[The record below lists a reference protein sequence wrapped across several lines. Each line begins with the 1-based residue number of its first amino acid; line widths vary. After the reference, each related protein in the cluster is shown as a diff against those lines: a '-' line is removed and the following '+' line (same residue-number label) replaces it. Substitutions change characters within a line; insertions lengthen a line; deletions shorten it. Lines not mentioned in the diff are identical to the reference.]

1 MNLRLLSLVF
11 APFAFGTSA
20 FVFIGLIEPMAGDLS
35 VGIPTIGQLQTVFAV
50 ACGIGGPVL
59 ARLVAGFDRKRM
71 LLGVMAILAAMNMAT
86 ALASSFELIAA
97 IRFAGGL
104 FAALTLPLST
114 TIAVNLVSE
123 EQRPAAIATVLG
135 GYTLAFLIGMP
146 LGSVLGDMFGW
157 QAAFWFACAICVV
170 ALAILALAAP
180 DGIEAPDMGKQNFA
194 SALRG
199 DNALLM
205 GVTMLAFCATFVTV
219 SFIGPVIT
227 AATGL
232 TGSAIGAVQVATG
245 VGSILGLG
253 LGAWL
258 AKLPARKGLGIL
270 VATTAITQL
279 LFAVV
284 MLNDLGVLAL
294 ATLLVAMVAGSA
306 ALFATS
312 PIIQTSLAKA
322 AGSAATIAF
331 ALNGSMLY
339 FGQGLGAAL
348 GGWVTAQFG
357 LAWVGIAGTII
368 AVTALLIIARL
379 GREAA

>member
-1 MNLRLLSLVF
+1 
-11 APFAFGTSA
+11 
-20 FVFIGLIEPMAGDLS
+20 MAGDLS
-35 VGIPTIGQLQTVFAV
+35 IGIATIGQLQTVFAV

-59 ARLVAGFDRKRM
+59 ARLVAGFDRKRV

-86 ALASSFELIAA
+86 ALAASFELIAA
-97 IRFAGGL
+97 IRFGGGL
-104 FAALTLPLST
+104 FAALTLPLTT
-114 TIAVNLVSE
+114 TIAVNLVAE
-123 EQRPAAIATVLG
+123 EKRPAAIATVYG

-157 QAAFWFACAICVV
+157 QAAFWFACAICVL

-180 DGIEAPDMGKQNFA
+180 ARIEAPGMGQQNFA

-205 GVTMLAFCATFVTV
+205 GITMLAFCATFVTV

-245 VGSILGLG
+245 VGSILGLA

-258 AKLPARKGLGIL
+258 AKLPARQGLSIL

-284 MLNDLGVLAL
+284 MLNDLGAFAL

-306 ALFATS
+306 ALFATT
-312 PIIQTSLAKA
+312 PIVQTSLAKA

-357 LAWVGIAGTII
+357 LEWVGIAGTIV
-368 AVTALLIIARL
+368 AVTALLIISRL
-379 GREAA
+379 GRQAV

>member
-35 VGIPTIGQLQTVFAV
+35 VGVPVIGQLQTVFAI
-50 ACGIGGPVL
+50 ACGLGGPVL
-59 ARLVAGFDRKRM
+59 ARLVTGFDRKRV
-71 LLGVMAILAAMNMAT
+71 LLGVMAILAVMNLAT

-104 FAALTLPLST
+104 FAALTLPLTT
-114 TIAVNLVSE
+114 TIAVNLVAE
-123 EQRPAAIATVLG
+123 EQRPAAIATVYG

-146 LGSVLGDMFGW
+146 LGSVLGDMYGW
-157 QAAFWFACAICVV
+157 QAAFWFAFAICLV
-170 ALAILALAAP
+170 AFAVLAFAAP
-180 DGIEAPDMGKQNFA
+180 ARVEAPDAEKQNFA

-205 GVTMLAFCATFVTV
+205 GVTMLAFCATFATV

-245 VGSILGLG
+245 VGSILGLA

-258 AKLPARKGLGIL
+258 AKLPARQG
-270 VATTAITQL
+270 TC
-279 LFAVV
+279 
-284 MLNDLGVLAL
+284 
-294 ATLLVAMVAGSA
+294 
-306 ALFATS
+306 
-312 PIIQTSLAKA
+312 
-322 AGSAATIAF
+322 AF
-331 ALNGSMLY
+331 WWRPL
-339 FGQGLGAAL
+339 
-348 GGWVTAQFG
+348 
-357 LAWVGIAGTII
+357 
-368 AVTALLIIARL
+368 R
-379 GREAA
+379 